1 MFVDLPL
8 EAIDAL
14 HDLARDEVNEISGG
28 RSFYGTRDETV
39 DMLSLLADAIDALEA
54 ARDEARQV

>member
-1 MFVDLPL
+1 MFVNLPL

-14 HDLARDEVNEISGG
+14 IDLARDEFKEITAG

-39 DMLSLLADAIDALEA
+39 DMLSLLSDAIDAMEA